1 MRIATILLLVILF
14 CSAAMSQITVTSADV
29 QTLCAAGRSWRNFS
43 AYSLN
48 VTMNVGTSSSLAQSW
63 QMPTVVYADTMR
75 IDNMLPSATPYAPLF
90 PRATHVQRVIVTSSG
105 TTQTVYSY
113 IRITTDSLISLG
125 YAIHAQSPGVD
136 TTIFNTHVLLGVAF
150 QELFPIQLG
159 KTFTRKDSIPI
170 ATGSYILQRSVT
182 TCDAFGSLVTP
193 AGTFQALRTKEVRT
207 SETYDPGQPV
217 SKDSSITLIWF
228 TKEGYLLS
236 VEPKDE
242 HQSSGSQIIS
252 GVSYMIPFGST
263 GVADQS
269 PGIPAELTLQQNY
282 PNPFNPSTN
291 IRFSI
296 AQAGHVSL
304 KVYNVLGVEVASIMN
319 EQKDAGSF
327 NVNWNAAG
335 LPSGMYLYRLTVT
348 SDKGQV
354 FEQSKKLVLLK

>member
-14 CSAAMSQITVTSADV
+14 CSAAMSQITVTSADA
-29 QTLCAAGRSWRNFS
+29 QALGAAGKSLRFLS

-48 VTMNVGTSSSLAQSW
+48 VTMNVGTSSSLSQSW
-63 QMPTVVYADTMR
+63 QMPTVVYTDTMR
-75 IDNMLPSATPYAPLF
+75 IDNLLPSATPYASLF
-90 PRATHVQRVIVTSSG
+90 PRATHVQRVILTNSG
-105 TTQTVYSY
+105 TTQTAYSY

-125 YAIHAQSPGVD
+125 YASRTQGPGVD
-136 TTIFNTHVLLGVAF
+136 TTKFGTHVAL

-170 ATGSYILQRSVT
+170 ATGSYTLQRTVN

-193 AGTFQALRTKEVRT
+193 AGTFQALRTKEVSS
-207 SETYDPGQPV
+207 SETYAPGQPV

-236 VEPKDE
+236 VEPKDG

-252 GVSYMIPFGST
+252 GVSYMIPLGFT

-269 PGIPAELTLQQNY
+269 PGIPAEYTLQQNY

-291 IRFSI
+291 IRFSV

-304 KVYNVLGVEVASIMN
+304 KVYNVLGIEVASIMN
-319 EQKDAGSF
+319 EQKEAGTF
-327 NVNWNAAG
+327 TVNWNAAG

-348 SDKGQV
+348 SDNGQV
-354 FEQSKKLVLLK
+354 FEQAKKLVLLK